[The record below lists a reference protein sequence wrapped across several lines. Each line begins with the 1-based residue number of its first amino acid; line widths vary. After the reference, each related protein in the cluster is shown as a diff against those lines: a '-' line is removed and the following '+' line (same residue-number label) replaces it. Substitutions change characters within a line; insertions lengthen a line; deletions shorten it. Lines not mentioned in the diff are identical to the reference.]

1 MDVNQLKEAIIKLK
15 NEKNALILAH
25 NYQIGDVQD
34 IADVVG
40 DSYALAKKAAMTDC
54 DIIVFCGVH
63 FMAESA
69 KIINPEKTVLL
80 PVLDAGCPM
89 ADMVDADGLR
99 KLKAKHPD
107 AKVVTY
113 INSSA
118 EVKAESDVICTS
130 SNAVKIVASL
140 EAKKIIFA
148 PDKNLGNYI
157 AKLIPDKEFILWNG
171 FCLTHARV
179 KPEDVDKVRESHPSA
194 RVLVH
199 PECTIEVQDKAD
211 FVGST
216 AEIIEYA
223 GKIPEKEII
232 VGTEEGVLHIMRA
245 KFPDKKF
252 YLLSPGLICPNMKKT
267 RLVDVYE
274 ALLNNQNV
282 IEVEPEVRI
291 KALKALQE
299 MLRLGED

>member
-15 NEKNALILAH
+15 IEKTALILAH
-25 NYQIGDVQD
+25 NYQIDDVQD

-40 DSYALAKKAAMTDC
+40 DSFALAKKASMTDC
-54 DIIVFCGVH
+54 DVIVFCGVH

-69 KIINPEKTVLL
+69 KILNPDKTVLL

-89 ADMVDADGLR
+89 ADMVDAEGLR
-99 KLKAKHPD
+99 ELKRLHPD

-118 EVKAESDVICTS
+118 AVKAESDVICTS
-130 SNAVKIVASL
+130 SNAVKIVSSL

-148 PDKNLGNYI
+148 PDKNLGNYL
-157 AKLIPDKEFILWNG
+157 AKMIPDKEFILWDG
-171 FCLTHARV
+171 FCLTHTRV
-179 KPEDVDKVRESHPSA
+179 RPEEVDNVRKSHPGA
-194 RVLVH
+194 KVLVH
-199 PECTIEVQDKAD
+199 PECTIEVQAKAD
-211 FVGST
+211 FLGST
-216 AEIIEYA
+216 SEIIEYA
-223 GKIPEKEII
+223 GKIPEKEIV

-245 KFPDKKF
+245 KYPDKKF

-267 RLVDVYE
+267 RLEDVYE
-274 ALLNNQNV
+274 ALLYNKNV
-282 IEVEPEVRI
+282 IEVDPEVRI

-299 MLRLGED
+299 MLRLG

>member
-54 DIIVFCGVH
+54 SIIVFCGVH

-69 KIINPEKTVLL
+69 KILNPEKTVLL

-89 ADMVDADGLR
+89 ADMVDAEGLR

-140 EAKKIIFA
+140 DAKKIIFA

-194 RVLVH
+194 KVLVH

-245 KFPDKKF
+245 KYPDKKF

-282 IEVEPEVRI
+282 IEVEPEVRV

>member
-1 MDVNQLKEAIIKLK
+1 MDVNQIKEAIMKLK
-15 NEKNALILAH
+15 NERNAIILAH

-40 DSYALAKKAAMTDC
+40 DSFALAKKAAATDC
-54 DIIVFCGVH
+54 DVIVFCGVH

-69 KIINPEKTVLL
+69 KILNPEKTVLL

-89 ADMVDADGLR
+89 ADMVDGAGLR

-130 SNAVKIVASL
+130 SNAVKVISSL

-148 PDKNLGNYI
+148 PDMNLGSYV
-157 AKLIPDKEFILWNG
+157 AKLLPDKEFILWDG
-171 FCLTHARV
+171 YCLTHMRV
-179 KPEDVDKVRESHPSA
+179 KPEDIDSVRESHPGA
-194 RVLVH
+194 KVLVH
-199 PECTIEVQDKAD
+199 PECSLEVQAKAD
-211 FVGST
+211 FLGST
-216 AEIIEYA
+216 SEIIEYA
-223 GKIPEKEII
+223 GIIPEKEII

-245 KFPDKKF
+245 KYPDKKF

-267 RLVDVYE
+267 RLQDVYE
-274 ALLNNQNV
+274 ALLYNKNI
-282 IEVEPEVRI
+282 IEIEPEVRM
-291 KALKALQE
+291 KSLKALQE
-299 MLRLGED
+299 MLRLG